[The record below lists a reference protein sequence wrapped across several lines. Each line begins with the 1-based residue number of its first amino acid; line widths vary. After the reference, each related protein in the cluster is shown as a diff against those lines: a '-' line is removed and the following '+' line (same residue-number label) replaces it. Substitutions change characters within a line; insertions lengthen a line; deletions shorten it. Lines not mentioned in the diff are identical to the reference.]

1 MQMPHRERKRKRRSP
16 PCGSFYLVVREDPRL
31 RTGAPVV
38 PEFKIIEDGVLQ
50 IIGRPLFSLACIG
63 LCRPAKA
70 GRGVLSGSRGQRQ
83 ECAHD
88 QEWGYFLLAL
98 DCPKLLKD
106 WLLRKKLEPDCI
118 L

>member
-1 MQMPHRERKRKRRSP
+1 MQLPPRERKRKRRSP

-70 GRGVLSGSRGQRQ
+70 GRGVTERQSRMEARMRTRSRMGVLPA
-83 ECAHD
+83 CS
-88 QEWGYFLLAL
+88 
-98 DCPKLLKD
+98 
-106 WLLRKKLEPDCI
+106 
-118 L
+118 